1 MSDLDGFLGPASP
14 DDTAYTAV
22 PITDSYNNN
31 DAGRSG
37 DRLLPE
43 EQGEE
48 RKKPRYST
56 FTKWGTLI
64 VLFVV
69 NLLNYM
75 DRFTIVGVLSA
86 VQHEFGIGKTQAG
99 LLQTVFMLSYMCL
112 SPLVG
117 YLGDRYN
124 RKIIIVTGLIFW
136 TVVVFA
142 SSFIHGKEN
151 FWLFCC
157 TRALVGV
164 GEASYSCI
172 APTVITDLFEPER
185 RNLVVSIFVIAV
197 PVGSGIGFI
206 AGSWMVKF
214 AGEMGWGGWE
224 WSLRVTP
231 PFAVLCIILLIV
243 FVPNNIPRG
252 HSDGL
257 NATVDS
263 ESSYIED
270 LKYLLRNKSWINIT
284 FGTRLKQATY
294 CIRSQI
300 DIIAKCRILL
310 LHGVSFFITEFLLPN
325 SHFNIGI

>member
-1 MSDLDGFLGPASP
+1 MSNETDGFLGPAAHDDNAYLPVPVTESYDPNENRP
-14 DDTAYTAV
+14 D
-22 PITDSYNNN
+22 
-31 DAGRSG
+31 GSG
-37 DRLLPE
+37 DQLIPNTSVIDPE
-43 EQGEE
+43 QPN
-48 RKKPRYST
+48 RKTPKYSA
-56 FTKWGTLI
+56 FTRWGTLI

-86 VQHEFGIGKTQAG
+86 VQHEFEIGKTKAG

-112 SPLVG
+112 SPVVG

-124 RKIIIVTGLIFW
+124 RKIIILCGLIFW
-136 TVVVFA
+136 TLTVFA
-142 SSFIHGKEN
+142 SSFIHGKDN
-151 FWLFCC
+151 FWLFVV
-157 TRALVGV
+157 TRALVGI

-172 APTVITDLFEPER
+172 APTVITDLFEPEK

-214 AGEMGWGGWE
+214 ASSMGWGGWE

-252 HSDGL
+252 HSDGMS
-257 NATVDS
+257 NAVSSPD
-263 ESSYIED
+263 SSYLED
-270 LKYLLRNKSWINIT
+270 LKYLLKNKSWINIT
-284 FGTRLKQATY
+284 FGTCFLN
-294 CIRSQI
+294 I
-300 DIIAKCRILL
+300 
-310 LHGVSFFITEFLLPN
+310 VSKY
-325 SHFNIGI
+325 GA